1 MPAGTVVAMS
11 TAPLSRRF
19 STLAATAAPGSRTAR
34 FVTAVSRAH
43 VRVHRAT
50 GGRLGG
56 AMGPVEIA
64 LLTTTGRRSGAP
76 RTSALACFQ
85 FPDFGDQLV
94 LVASNAGAA
103 RHPAWFHNA
112 VAHPD
117 VRLERRG
124 RNEELRARPA
134 TEAEHAALWPLVV
147 AAADTYAAYQEL
159 TDRRIPLLLLEPRPA
174 PRPAP
179 RTAADGLQL
188 LAELGRHLDG
198 DVHLPGTARY
208 AELAAPWNVTVP
220 VTPAAVVAVRS
231 ARDVAA
237 AVRAAASLGLKVA
250 VQRTG
255 HGASPVDRGTLLV
268 HTGELDGCTVDPVT
282 RTARVGA
289 GALWT
294 EVVAAAA
301 EHGLAAPC
309 GSAPGVGVAGF
320 LTGGGLG
327 PLARTIG
334 PGSDL
339 VRALDVVTGDG
350 ELRHVTPETEPDLFW
365 GLRGGK
371 ATLGVVTG
379 VEVDL
384 LPIAEVLG
392 GALWFA
398 AEQAETVLHRW
409 ARWCEDL
416 PTRATTSVVL
426 AQLPP
431 LPELPPAL
439 AGRSVVSVRFVWT
452 GPTDE
457 GERLLEPLRDLAPVL
472 DTVAVMP
479 YAAIGSVH
487 ADPTDPVPATER
499 SGLLAE
505 LPPAAVDALLTVAG
519 PRSGTPLLGVEL
531 RQLGGAVAAAPE
543 HPSALCHRDA
553 GFTVLTLG
561 LALPGAPDAAAAG
574 EAVLDALAPWSH
586 PGALPN
592 FAGGDDPARFARC
605 YDEATRTRLRELGDR
620 YDRHRVLATGRVVRG

>member
-1 MPAGTVVAMS
+1 MS

-19 STLAATAAPGSRTAR
+19 SALAATAAPGSRTAR

-76 RTSALACFQ
+76 RTSALACFR
-85 FPDFGDQLV
+85 FPEFGDQLV

-112 VAHPD
+112 LAHPD

-124 RNEELRARPA
+124 RSEDLRARPA
-134 TEAEHAALWPLVV
+134 TEAERAVLWPLVV

-174 PRPAP
+174 PR
-179 RTAADGLQL
+179 TAAEGLQL
-188 LAELGRHLDG
+188 LAELGKHLDG
-198 DVHLPGTARY
+198 DVHLPGTPRY

-220 VTPAAVVAVRS
+220 VTPAAVVAARS

-237 AVRAAASLGLKVA
+237 AVRTAGSLGLTVA

-255 HGASPVDRGTLLV
+255 HGACPVDRGTLLV
-268 HTGELDGCTVDPVT
+268 HTGGLDGCSIDPVA

-289 GALWT
+289 GSLWT
-294 EVVAAAA
+294 GVVAAAA

-334 PGSDL
+334 PSSDL
-339 VRALDVVTGDG
+339 VRAFDVVTGDG

-371 ATLGVVTG
+371 ATLGIVTA
-379 VEVDL
+379 VEVEL
-384 LPIAEVLG
+384 LPITEVLG

-398 AEQAETVLHRW
+398 AERAGTVLHRW
-409 ARWCEDL
+409 ARWCADL
-416 PTRATTSVVL
+416 PTQATTSVVL

-431 LPELPPAL
+431 LPDLPPAL
-439 AGRSVVSVRFVWT
+439 AGRSVVGVRFVWT
-452 GPTDE
+452 GGTGD
-457 GERLLEPLRDLAPVL
+457 GERLLEPLRELAPVL

-499 SGLLAE
+499 SGLLTE
-505 LPPAAVDALLTVAG
+505 LPPAAVDALLAVAG
-519 PRSGTPLLGVEL
+519 PDSGTPLLAVEL
-531 RQLGGAVAAAPE
+531 RQLGGAVAAAPA

-561 LALPGAPDAAAAG
+561 LALPGAPDAGAAG
-574 EAVLDALAPWSH
+574 EAVLDALRDWSH

-605 YDEATRTRLRELGDR
+605 YDDETRTRLRDLGDR